1 MLSNTLVLILSNY
14 RECIVDIPPNKFAP
28 FYPVDTLMHEK
39 GNMHKKLDIKLYSLR
54 INKHISLSY
63 TNISIIHD
71 KKRAKPSR
79 GAEHLPFVSVIIIS
93 YSILLH
99 IL

>member
-1 MLSNTLVLILSNY
+1 MWGYS
-14 RECIVDIPPNKFAP
+14 VDNPPNKFRP
-28 FYPVDTLMHEK
+28 FFSVDTLMHEK

-63 TNISIIHD
+63 TNIPIIHD
-71 KKRAKPSR
+71 KKRAKPSYS
-79 GAEHLPFVSVIIIS
+79 AEYLSFVSDIIIS
-93 YSILLH
+93 SFIILR

>member
-1 MLSNTLVLILSNY
+1 MWGYS
-14 RECIVDIPPNKFAP
+14 VDNPPNKFCP
-28 FYPVDTLMHEK
+28 LYWVDTLMHEK

-71 KKRAKPSR
+71 KKRA
-79 GAEHLPFVSVIIIS
+79 
-93 YSILLH
+93 
-99 IL
+99 